1 MILLNLNW
9 FGQLWPRLESAWKKT
24 VPSIFR
30 ASSRVCFSKAPLR
43 VTALE
48 HKYKPQM
55 QSLNT
60 CWVTPWQRLK
70 FALRQQRF
78 PYRLQAKGKD
88 TFAHESSSS
97 NSFANFKQSSGGA
110 LKLMKTHCTMKQLKK
125 NFSSFIWINKSQ
137 LLDPLCPW
145 SKVAKAKAQWP
156 EHPAG
161 QMLSPVILLT
171 WLGIL
176 RYKLHWI

>member
-1 MILLNLNW
+1 MILLNLNC

-60 CWVTPWQRLK
+60 CWVTP
-70 FALRQQRF
+70 
-78 PYRLQAKGKD
+78 
-88 TFAHESSSS
+88 
-97 NSFANFKQSSGGA
+97 
-110 LKLMKTHCTMKQLKK
+110 
-125 NFSSFIWINKSQ
+125 
-137 LLDPLCPW
+137 
-145 SKVAKAKAQWP
+145 
-156 EHPAG
+156 
-161 QMLSPVILLT
+161 
-171 WLGIL
+171 
-176 RYKLHWI
+176 